1 MERRNDR
8 SSLRLLTVAP
18 VEAHPHRALG
28 DETESCVQSSTV
40 TIVVFGLEI
49 DPRASRGPNFVE
61 DEFHRA
67 RTDPSSSAPNEQF
80 VEESLRAT
88 GLDRVSPGDTG
99 ITLGARIV
107 VDVDGPQ
114 DAVAVTLEEW
124 DESPSGRRGVEFVA
138 IDNAVLLDEFE
149 EIGQIV
155 DVRPSD
161 GDGVFVQPTTSMRTI
176 SIAWYRPPTPSSRLS
191 VARR

>member
-1 MERRNDR
+1 MHR
-8 SSLRLLTVAP
+8 SSA
-18 VEAHPHRALG
+18 
-28 DETESCVQSSTV
+28 DTE
-40 TIVVFGLEI
+40 
-49 DPRASRGPNFVE
+49 
-61 DEFHRA
+61 
-67 RTDPSSSAPNEQF
+67 PSATHEQF
-80 VEESLRAT
+80 VEQSLRT
-88 GLDRVSPGDTG
+88 SGLDRVSPRDAG
-99 ITLGARIV
+99 ITLGSGVV